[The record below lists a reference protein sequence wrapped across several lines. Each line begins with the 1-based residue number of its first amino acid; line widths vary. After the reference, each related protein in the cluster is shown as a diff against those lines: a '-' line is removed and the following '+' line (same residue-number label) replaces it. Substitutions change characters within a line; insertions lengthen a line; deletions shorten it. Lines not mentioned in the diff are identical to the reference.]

1 MKLARPLVC
10 RVLLE
15 LQTQCKELVLVTFA
29 LRALS
34 IMDLPSSLAVIV
46 LKEHLP
52 LLVAKLL
59 VHFVPT
65 ELPRLQQDNFSA
77 LAALLASIKIQRG
90 RPCARTVLPGDT
102 QFLTVLQSA
111 LHVLRALIKLM
122 KDTPLVIFAP
132 LVVQVVQDK
141 RSALHAAVAQ

>member
-29 LRALS
+29 LQALS